1 LIVKYVFLGLIKLI
15 TLLFTVVNV
24 MLVFINFAMVLTK
37 ATLIINLNAK
47 NVKIKKS
54 KKNSFAVYVLKN
66 NFL

>member
-1 LIVKYVFLGLIKLI
+1 MIVKYVFLGLIKLI